1 MVFKQNRLLPSE
13 GVSLTT
19 SEQVAGFKSHASDPN
34 CEDGEHRMKNGE
46 MSMPTLERVTKA
58 GIASADTIKD
68 ELHGVHWKKQGK
80 GAGVDLTMPMSGHG
94 SLGAA
99 ESNHADDRGISGL
112 HFSKRKKCDTMSCS
126 DRGKK
131 ARGKPRHGRKQ
142 SHVLILRDKNSGKTC
157 YSVTNAP
164 MAYYLQHEKRLF
176 KAFNN
181 RLVTIKMKELIDKA
195 KSNGGTIELVVGVYG
210 DGNVITR
217 YKNMPKKLMGRT
229 GLWLTVAEEEPEE
242 IDQITHFPDY

>member
-1 MVFKQNRLLPSE
+1 MTEQGNNSAATDE
-13 GVSLTT
+13 GEASGVHVRMQGEGAGEVLT
-19 SEQVAGFKSHASDPN
+19 
-34 CEDGEHRMKNGE
+34 
-46 MSMPTLERVTKA
+46 MSMSARGMESAATDE
-58 GIASADTIKD
+58 GEAS
-68 ELHGVHWKKQGK
+68 GVHVKRNGV
-80 GAGVDLTMPMSGHG
+80 GAGEVLTMSMSDRG
-94 SLGAA
+94 SLGAE
-99 ESNHADDRGISGL
+99 ESAAADEREISGL

-157 YSVTNAP
+157 YCVTNAP

-195 KSNGGTIELVVGVYG
+195 KSNGGTIELVVGVEMAMSSPG
-210 DGNVITR
+210 TR
-217 YKNMPKKLMGRT
+217 ICQKN
-229 GLWLTVAEEEPEE
+229 
-242 IDQITHFPDY
+242 

>member
-1 MVFKQNRLLPSE
+1 M
-13 GVSLTT
+13 
-19 SEQVAGFKSHASDPN
+19 
-34 CEDGEHRMKNGE
+34 
-46 MSMPTLERVTKA
+46 
-58 GIASADTIKD
+58 
-68 ELHGVHWKKQGK
+68 
-80 GAGVDLTMPMSGHG
+80 
-94 SLGAA
+94 
-99 ESNHADDRGISGL
+99 
-112 HFSKRKKCDTMSCS
+112 
-126 DRGKK
+126 
-131 ARGKPRHGRKQ
+131 
-142 SHVLILRDKNSGKTC
+142 LILRDKNSGKTC